1 MYICDIPKKVLIKP
15 NAATDESNRRN
26 ETWH

>member
-1 MYICDIPKKVLIKP
+1 MYICDILKKVSIKP
-15 NAATDESNRRN
+15 NAANDESNRRN